1 MKNYL
6 DKRKRCEMA
15 NGNGMT
21 TSERALFLVN
31 SSVGDLISAMPH
43 YNVSNAE
50 DVEVIREGL
59 RICERRG
66 EKTKAGHLRRK
77 LAKMEK
83 ENQHASV

>member
-1 MKNYL
+1 
-6 DKRKRCEMA
+6 MA

-31 SSVGDLISAMPH
+31 SSVEDLVSAMPH
-43 YNVSNAE
+43 YTATNAE
-50 DVEVIREGL
+50 DIEVIRKGL
-59 RICERRG
+59 TICEQRG